1 MLSCINT
8 LLGFSYMPD
17 VVVMRSSFWLH
28 FVANVSGILTISF
41 SNDDIEWKP
50 FGSQKSFHT
59 MKTSVLTPRSDPH
72 LIRLVGTDKSTF
84 QLTEKKGNKDEL
96 LKCHVLT

>member
-1 MLSCINT
+1 MLSCINAS
-8 LLGFSYMPD
+8 LAFSYMPD

-28 FVANVSGILTISF
+28 VVANVSGILTISV
-41 SNDDIEWKP
+41 SNEDIEQKP

-59 MKTSVLTPRSDPH
+59 KKTFAFAPRTAPH

-84 QLTEKKGNKDEL
+84 HMTEQKRQ
-96 LKCHVLT
+96 

>member
-41 SNDDIEWKP
+41 SNDDSE
-50 FGSQKSFHT
+50 
-59 MKTSVLTPRSDPH
+59 
-72 LIRLVGTDKSTF
+72 
-84 QLTEKKGNKDEL
+84 
-96 LKCHVLT
+96 